1 MKVAI
6 LNAGADTAGCGI
18 ALKRAFDRHG
28 IEARAI
34 CRQESYLDYPTDILW
49 PLRTPQP
56 AEVAEIVRDADVIHV
71 MDHEYALGNHPVA
84 DLHGKVIVVH
94 HLGTNFRRAPAAV
107 SRYCRRFGAVQVTDS
122 LDLAVLGKVPW
133 LPIPADLDAI
143 APLRAAYRP
152 SDRIRIA
159 HAPTNR
165 AIKSTDLIIAT
176 VSRLAER
183 YPIDFD
189 LIEGVSNRECIERK
203 ALADI
208 FIDELT
214 LGFGLNFI
222 ECAAMGI
229 PVVSGLADPAA
240 RDLALAMWGQF
251 PWEDATAETLSPT
264 IEWLIVNPD
273 KRAERGERGRA
284 HAEYWHSEA
293 AVVQHTLGVYE
304 RAGLAVT
311 A

>member
-1 MKVAI
+1 VKVAI

-18 ALKRAFDRHG
+18 ALKRAFDRYG

-34 CRQESYLDYPTDILW
+34 CRQESYLDYPTDIIW
-49 PLRTPQP
+49 PIRTRQP
-56 AEVAEIVRDADVIHV
+56 AQVTQIIREADVIHV
-71 MDHEYALGNHPVA
+71 MDHEYALGNVA
-84 DLHGKVIVVH
+84 VRDLHGKVIVVH

-107 SRYCRRFGAVQVTDS
+107 SRYCRRFGATEVTDS
-122 LDLAVLGKVPW
+122 LDLAVLGRVPW
-133 LPIPADLDAI
+133 LPVPADLEAI
-143 APLRAAYRP
+143 APLRDAYRP
-152 SDRIRIA
+152 SERIRIA

-165 AIKSTDLIIAT
+165 VIKSTDLIIAT
-176 VSRLAER
+176 VARLAER

-251 PWEDATAETLSPT
+251 PWADATAETLRDVL
-264 IEWLIVNPD
+264 EGLVRD
-273 KRAERGERGRA
+273 ADARVARGEWGRA
-284 HAEYWHSEA
+284 HVEHWHSQP
-293 AVVQHTLGVYE
+293 AVVAHTVRVYE
-304 RAGLAVT
+304 QAGLKVA